1 MVSERLKSMEKNIKT
16 QVKVGIFVSAGIIL
30 SMFVIFMLDGKKSFF
45 ESSMM
50 LFVKFKDISGLRSGA
65 TVSLAG
71 VNVGTVKDIRFPQS
85 IDDKMVVVE
94 LEVQEK
100 YKSRIRQDSEAAIM
114 TQGLLGDKMV
124 FIKVGT
130 PDSPE
135 IKEGETLRTGKLF
148 SIDSFAEDGGE
159 MLADLKSIAKNVNII
174 LKDVKEKKSF
184 LHALIYDYK
193 GEDIIGDI
201 ALITRSAGKLV
212 KEIESGKGVLHALIY
227 DKADPHMAKN
237 LSVSIG
243 NVKKATDNLNEV
255 TQRIEKGE
263 GTIGGLINDP
273 TVYYDLKT
281 LLGNANRS
289 KLIKAVIRYTLLKN
303 EKEMLQ

>member
-1 MVSERLKSMEKNIKT
+1 MEKNIKT

>member
-1 MVSERLKSMEKNIKT
+1 MFVS
-16 QVKVGIFVSAGIIL
+16 VGIVLA
-30 SMFVIFMLDGKKSFF
+30 MFVIFMLDGKKSLF
-45 ESSMM
+45 ESTTT
-50 LFVKFKDISGLRSGA
+50 LYAKFKDISGLRSGA
-65 TVSLAG
+65 SVSLVG
-71 VNVGTVKDIRFPQS
+71 VNVGKVTDIRFPQS
-85 IDDKMVVVE
+85 LDDKLVVVE
-94 LEVQEK
+94 MEVQAR
-100 YKSRIRQDSEAAIM
+100 YLNRIRQDSEAAIM
-114 TQGLLGDKMV
+114 TQGLLGDKMI

-130 PDSPE
+130 PGSPE
-135 IKEGETLRTGKLF
+135 IKAGETIRSGKLF
-148 SIDSFAEDGGE
+148 SIDSIAEDGGE
-159 MLADLKSIAKNVNII
+159 MLSDIKEIMKNVNGI

-201 ALITRSAGKLV
+201 ADITRTAGKLV
-212 KEIESGKGVLHALIY
+212 KEVESGKGVLHALVY
-227 DKADPHMAKN
+227 DKADPQMARN

-243 NVKKATDNLNEV
+243 NVKQATDNLNQV

-289 KLIKAVIRYTLLKN
+289 KLIKAVIRYTLLQN

>member
-1 MVSERLKSMEKNIKT
+1 MEKNIKT
-16 QVKVGIFVSAGIIL
+16 QVKVGIFVSVGILL
-30 SMFVIFMLDGKKSFF
+30 SMFIIFLLDGKKSLF
-45 ESSMM
+45 ESSID
-50 LFVKFKDISGLRSGA
+50 LYARFKDISGLRSGA
-65 TVSLAG
+65 LVSLAG

-85 IDDKMVVVE
+85 LEDKSVIVQ
-94 LEVQEK
+94 LEVQSK
-100 YKSRIRQDSEAAIM
+100 YKSRIRQDSEAAIL

-135 IKEGETLRTGKLF
+135 IGNGETLKTGKMF
-148 SIDSFAEDGGE
+148 SIDSIAEDGGE
-159 MLADLKSIAKNVNII
+159 MLADVKEMIKSMNGL
-174 LKDVKEKKSF
+174 LKDVKEKKSL

-193 GEDIIGDI
+193 GEDIIGEM
-201 ALITRSAGKLV
+201 ASLSRSAGKLMREV
-212 KEIESGKGVLHALIY
+212 ESGKGILHALIY
-227 DKADPHMAKN
+227 DKADPQMAKN
-237 LSVSIG
+237 MSMAVG
-243 NVKKATDNLNEV
+243 NMKKATDNLSQV

-289 KLIKAVIRYTLLKN
+289 KLIKAVIRYTLLQN

>member
-1 MVSERLKSMEKNIKT
+1 MEKNRKT
-16 QVKVGIFVSAGIIL
+16 QIKVGMFVSVGIVL
-30 SMFVIFMLDGKKSFF
+30 AMFVIFMLDGKKSLF
-45 ESSMM
+45 ESTTT
-50 LFVKFKDISGLRSGA
+50 LYAKFKDISGLRSGA
-65 TVSLAG
+65 SVSLVG
-71 VNVGTVKDIRFPQS
+71 VNVGKVTDIRFPQS
-85 IDDKMVVVE
+85 LDDKLVVVE
-94 LEVQEK
+94 MEVQAR
-100 YKSRIRQDSEAAIM
+100 YLNRIRQDSEAAIM
-114 TQGLLGDKMV
+114 TQGLLGDKMI

-130 PDSPE
+130 PGSPE
-135 IKEGETLRTGKLF
+135 IKAGETIRSGKLF
-148 SIDSFAEDGGE
+148 SIDSIAEDGGE
-159 MLADLKSIAKNVNII
+159 MLSDIKEIMKNVNGI

-201 ALITRSAGKLV
+201 ADITRTAGKLV
-212 KEIESGKGVLHALIY
+212 KEVESGKGVLHALVY
-227 DKADPHMAKN
+227 DKADPQMARN

-243 NVKKATDNLNEV
+243 NVKQATDNLNQV

-289 KLIKAVIRYTLLKN
+289 KLIKAVIRYTLLQN

>member
-1 MVSERLKSMEKNIKT
+1 MVSERLKPMEKNIKT

-30 SMFVIFMLDGKKSFF
+30 SMFVIFMLDGKKSLF

-71 VNVGTVKDIRFPQS
+71 VNVGTVTDIRFPES

-135 IKEGETLRTGKLF
+135 IKAGETLRTGKLF

-159 MLADLKSIAKNVNII
+159 MIADLKSIMKNVNGI

-201 ALITRSAGKLV
+201 ALLTRSAGKLV
-212 KEIESGKGVLHALIY
+212 REVENGKGVLHALIY
-227 DKADPHMAKN
+227 DKADPKMAKN
-237 LSVSIG
+237 LSVSID
-243 NVKKATDNLNEV
+243 NVKKATDNLSEV

>member
-1 MVSERLKSMEKNIKT
+1 MEKNIKT
-16 QVKVGIFVSAGIIL
+16 QVKVGIFVSVGILL
-30 SMFVIFMLDGKKSFF
+30 SMFIIFLLDGKKSLF
-45 ESSMM
+45 ESSID
-50 LFVKFKDISGLRSGA
+50 LYARFKDISGLRSGA
-65 TVSLAG
+65 LVSLAG

-85 IDDKMVVVE
+85 LEDKSVIVQ
-94 LEVQEK
+94 LEVQSK
-100 YKSRIRQDSEAAIM
+100 YKSRIRQDSEAAIL

-135 IKEGETLRTGKLF
+135 IGNGETLKTGKMF
-148 SIDSFAEDGGE
+148 SIDSIAEDGGE
-159 MLADLKSIAKNVNII
+159 MLADVKEMIKSMNGL
-174 LKDVKEKKSF
+174 LKDVKEKKSL

-193 GEDIIGDI
+193 GEDIIGEMA
-201 ALITRSAGKLV
+201 ALSRSAGKLV
-212 KEIESGKGVLHALIY
+212 REVESGKGVLHALIY
-227 DKADPHMAKN
+227 DKADPQMAKN
-237 LSVSIG
+237 MSAAVG
-243 NVKKATDNLNEV
+243 NMKKATDNLSQV

-289 KLIKAVIRYTLLKN
+289 KLIKAVIRYTLLQN